1 MNDFSNV
8 VITTDAGSMCAH
20 ADVDDNVQQ
29 SLRRLLVSAW
39 YFLEQYHHECGT
51 VDMPLCHIA
60 EDIESQAASFLYDV
74 RSYYIEDMKGSER

>member
-20 ADVDDNVQQ
+20 ADVGDDVEQ
-29 SLRRLLVSAW
+29 SLRRLLVTVW
-39 YFLEQYHHECGT
+39 CFLEQYRHECGN
-51 VDMPLCHIA
+51 VDMPLCRIA
-60 EDIESQAASFLYDV
+60 EDIESQAAGFLYDV